1 MEKKRKI
8 KSKKQI
14 NCVYYIKEEKMVKI
28 NLQMFGGRGARSGGR
43 QGGGGGLKAGDI
55 LSTTSLVSERENDE
69 YYSVAGNILGSVKD
83 VYDEYG
89 LQLDDMHIAELKQ
102 SANAIAYYDGANIG
116 WNKTFMSEER
126 LNASYAD
133 CVEAGFHP
141 SNGKRTPAEAVA
153 YHELGHAL
161 TDAVGR
167 KMGVYNIDS
176 ASTRIVN
183 EARKQ
188 TSHRGVVQMAS
199 KISGYATHSNA
210 EAIAEAFADFKC
222 NGTKAKS
229 ESKAI
234 VNVINS
240 YLKGTK

>member
-1 MEKKRKI
+1 M
-8 KSKKQI
+8 
-14 NCVYYIKEEKMVKI
+14 
-28 NLQMFGGRGARSGGR
+28 GGRGASSGGR

-55 LSTTSLVSERENDE
+55 LSTTSLISDRENYAISND
-69 YYSVAGNILGSVKD
+69 ILGAVSD

-89 LQLDDMHIAELKQ
+89 LQLDDLHIAEIKP
-102 SANAIAYYDGANIG
+102 SVPAIAYYDGANVAF
-116 WNKTFMSEER
+116 NKKYMNENTI
-126 LNASYAD
+126 NKAYAD
-133 CVEAGFHP
+133 SVKSGFHP
-141 SNGKRTPAEAVA
+141 SNGNRTPAEAVA

-167 KMGVYNIDS
+167 KIGVNDIDT

-188 TSHRGVVQMAS
+188 TGHKGVVQMAS

-210 EAIAEAFADFKC
+210 EAIAEAFADWKC
-222 NGTKAKS
+222 NGSKAKA

-234 VNVINS
+234 VKVVDG
-240 YLKGTK
+240 YLKP

>member
-1 MEKKRKI
+1 M
-8 KSKKQI
+8 
-14 NCVYYIKEEKMVKI
+14 
-28 NLQMFGGRGARSGGR
+28 GGRGARSGGR

-55 LSTTSLVSERENDE
+55 LSTTSLISERQNYDISNDILD
-69 YYSVAGNILGSVKD
+69 SVRD

-89 LQLDDMHIAELKQ
+89 LQLDDMHIATLKND
-102 SANAIAYYDGANIG
+102 ANAIAYYDGANIG
-116 WNKTFMSEER
+116 WNEKYMNSKT

-133 CVEAGFHP
+133 CVQMGFHP
-141 SNGKRTPAEAVA
+141 SNGTRTPAEAVA

-167 KMGVYNIDS
+167 KMGVYNIDAS
-176 ASTRIVN
+176 ATRIVN

-199 KISGYATHSNA
+199 KISGYATSSNA
-210 EAIAEAFADFKC
+210 EAVAEAFADWKC
-222 NGTKAKS
+222 NGSKARS

-234 VNVINS
+234 VNVVDS
-240 YLKGTK
+240 YLKTKK

>member
-1 MEKKRKI
+1 M
-8 KSKKQI
+8 
-14 NCVYYIKEEKMVKI
+14 
-28 NLQMFGGRGARSGGR
+28 GGRGARSSGGGR
-43 QGGGGGLKAGDI
+43 QGGGGGLKPSDI
-55 LSTTSLVSERENDE
+55 LSTTSLVSERENYTISND
-69 YYSVAGNILGSVKD
+69 ILGAVKD

-89 LQLDDMHIAELKQ
+89 MQLEDMHIATLKP

-116 WNKTFMSEER
+116 WNKTYMSEKQ
-126 LNASYAD
+126 LNKSYAD
-133 CVEAGFHP
+133 CVKSGFHP
-141 SNGKRTPAEAVA
+141 SNGSRTPAEAVA

-167 KMGVYNIDS
+167 KMGVYDIDS

-210 EAIAEAFADFKC
+210 EAIAEAFADWKC
-222 NGTKAKS
+222 NGSKAKS

-234 VNVINS
+234 VKVVDG
-240 YLKGTK
+240 YLKP